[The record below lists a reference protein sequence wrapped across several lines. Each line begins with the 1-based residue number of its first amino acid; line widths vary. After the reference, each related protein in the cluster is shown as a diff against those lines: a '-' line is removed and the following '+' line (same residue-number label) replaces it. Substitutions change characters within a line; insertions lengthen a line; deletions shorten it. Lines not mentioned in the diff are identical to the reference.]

1 MEKKTTSITLIVT
14 QGDVDRVALRQSR
27 GAEASPVGVLSVSV
41 SFGHML
47 SKNKK
52 KGKQRGNEGGRKKE
66 RRDPHRHTQSKKEE
80 EPRALNH

>member
-27 GAEASPVGVLSVSV
+27 GAEASPLVVLSV
-41 SFGHML
+41 SFGHVL

-66 RRDPHRHTQSKKEE
+66 RRDPHRHTQSKNEE